1 MRVEKKKRGKRVW
14 KSLNVDVIWS
24 DVPSYVKALSKTND
38 HISYVGEDNTYIY
51 VCILNFFNQF
61 CVYFFSLLIPF

>member
-1 MRVEKKKRGKRVW
+1 VEKKKRGKRVW

-38 HISYVGEDNTYIY
+38 HISYVDEDNTYKYIY
-51 VCILNFFNQF
+51 I
-61 CVYFFSLLIPF
+61 Y